1 VKRVL
6 SACLEQTF
14 KFETEE
20 ESKIYIDRLSRKD
33 VKCKV
38 VDRRVEPDKTVTVK
52 IIRDYNGHPLG
63 DYMN

>member
-14 KFETEE
+14 KFETED
-20 ESKIYIDRLSRKD
+20 ESKIYIDRLSRKIA
-33 VKCKV
+33 KCKV

-63 DYMN
+63 NYLD